1 MARAGDERW
10 LTVADS
16 KFRIANSRSAD
27 SFEGRLR
34 ELLAALERHDEGTRQ
49 HSESVAA
56 WSGRIAKVLGFA
68 PAAKTFVERCAI
80 LHDVGKLFTPE
91 HILRKPG
98 TLTAVEWTEMRA
110 HAANGAALLESIP
123 ALAEYADVVRAH
135 HERQDGT
142 GYPDG
147 LVGSEIPFEA
157 AIISVADAFD
167 AMISNRSY
175 RPPMAPLQAL
185 DELQRCRGTQ
195 FDPTVVDTIVA
206 ILALPQRRS
215 LRALAAS

>member
-1 MARAGDERW
+1 MAYASEKRW
-10 LTVADS
+10 LTVAS
-16 KFRIANSRSAD
+16 PKHAD
-27 SFEGRLR
+27 CFDARLR
-34 ELLAALERHDEGTRQ
+34 GLLVALERHDVGTRQ

-68 PAAKTFVERCAI
+68 TSARTFVERCAI

-91 HILRKPG
+91 RILRKPG
-98 TLTAVEWTEMRA
+98 TLTVDEWAEMRA

-123 ALAEYADVVRAH
+123 VFAEYAHVVRAH
-135 HERQDGT
+135 HERQDGN
-142 GYPDG
+142 GYPDR
-147 LVGSEIPFEA
+147 LVGSKIPFEA
-157 AIISVADAFD
+157 SIISVADAFD

-175 RPPMAPLQAL
+175 RLPMAPLQAL

-195 FDPTVVDTIVA
+195 FDPTVVDTLVA

-215 LRALAAS
+215 LGVQAAS